1 MITTTIPIEGTFD
14 IAKGR
19 SSLRIHIAAQRW
31 PTVFSA
37 RVAAALTALGEL
49 IIAYGSNRVIIVK
62 AEISNGGTNDGIA
75 FAVNLPLLDIDEPR
89 LCQALSRL
97 ERATD
102 TLGIRNIANSTQI
115 ATRVL
120 VMEERTLVS

>member
-19 SSLRIHIAAQRW
+19 SSLRTHIAVQRW

-37 RVAAALTALGEL
+37 RVTTALTALGEL
-49 IIAYGSNRVIIVK
+49 IMAYGSNRVIIVK
-62 AEISNGGTNDGIA
+62 AEIINGGNNDGVA
-75 FAVNLPLLDIDEPR
+75 FEVNLPLLDIDEPR
-89 LCQALSRL
+89 LCQALARL

-120 VMEERTLVS
+120 VMQERT